1 MTDFEYDALQMK
13 RIARGAQ
20 HMKRG
25 SRSRRCSLPSDHLTA
40 AQLKGRNGPVSTY
53 NLEKP
58 MSWEAFKQMPL
69 DLQQTYI
76 ASLQSRFAVGVATI
90 SKELFGLSAVALRQ
104 YMLRHGLALDAAFK
118 GTRPDVHWNRWLAE
132 DTAEPAV
139 GPDEELT
146 HVEAEAEIREVEGT
160 DKKNIDGF
168 DMNRLIVDFT
178 GEFAPESFLRYLSR
192 FPMPQGRVRIRME
205 VTVE

>member
-1 MTDFEYDALQMK
+1 M
-13 RIARGAQ
+13 R
-20 HMKRG
+20 
-25 SRSRRCSLPSDHLTA
+25 
-40 AQLKGRNGPVSTY
+40 TY

-76 ASLQSRFAVGVATI
+76 ASLQSRFGVGAATI

-104 YMLRHGLALDAAFK
+104 YMLRHGLAFDATFK
-118 GTRPDVHWNRWLAE
+118 GTRPDIHWNRWLAE

-139 GPDEELT
+139 DPDEEST
-146 HVEAEAEIREVEGT
+146 HAEAEAEIREIEGT
-160 DKKNIDGF
+160 DKKNIGGF
-168 DMNRLIVDFT
+168 DMNRLAVEFA
-178 GEFAPESFLRYLSR
+178 GEFDAENFLRYLSN

>member
-1 MTDFEYDALQMK
+1 MNDFDYNALQMK

-20 HMKRG
+20 HMRHG

-40 AQLKGRNGPVSTY
+40 AQLKRRNGPVRTY

-76 ASLQSRFAVGVATI
+76 ASLQSRFGVGAATI

-104 YMLRHGLALDAAFK
+104 YMLRHGLAFDAAFK
-118 GTRPDVHWNRWLAE
+118 GTRPDIHWNRWLAE
-132 DTAEPAV
+132 DTTEPAV
-139 GPDEELT
+139 DPDEELT
-146 HVEAEAEIREVEGT
+146 HAEAEAETREIVGT
-160 DKKNIDGF
+160 DKKNTGGF
-168 DMNRLIVDFT
+168 DLNHLTVEFT
-178 GEFAPESFLRYLSR
+178 GDFDAENFLRYLSN

-205 VTVE
+205 VTAE